1 LPKPIIA
8 IDGPAGAGKST
19 IARLLAQNL
28 GLIYLDTGAMYRA
41 LTWATLQE
49 NLSFEDEVAIADLIK
64 TCEIELLPATAST
77 ITTQVKLN
85 GVDISREIRSNEVT
99 KNVAAIASQAA
110 VRSFLVAQQQELGK
124 SGGIVMEGR
133 DIGTVVFPNAELKI
147 FLTASVKERATR
159 RQQDLIAQALPVP
172 ELAEIEVAIA
182 ERDLADST
190 RKISPLRQAEN
201 AIILDT
207 DRLTIDM
214 VVQRIT
220 ELYRGVD
227 HDKSFN

>member
-64 TCEIELLPATAST
+64 TCKIELLPANTST

-147 FLTASVKERATR
+147 FLTASVKERANR

-190 RKISPLRQAEN
+190 RRISPLRQAEN

-220 ELYRGVD
+220 GLYRGVD